1 MFSVRLDELLL
12 AVSEGY
18 RKSLSVQHVIA
29 REALTESW
37 PLNVNILTDLD
48 GAERQNQLVRM

>member
-1 MFSVRLDELLL
+1 
-12 AVSEGY
+12 VSEGY

-37 PLNVNILTDLD
+37 PLNVNIFADWD
-48 GAERQNQLVRM
+48 GAKRQNQLVGM